1 MLLLQVMSQV
11 DQVQDCDD
19 VRADFKVFF
28 FFLNQNK
35 SKLGLFSVRN
45 LR

>member
-28 FFLNQNK
+28 FLNQNK